1 MAILNVDAAK
11 GSLFAAANRAAI
23 IGVLLVQADA
33 AAADH
38 DLFNGSIFS
47 TCADDIARQHGAVR
61 DLQLFQ
67 RLCVS
72 YCVHGFVHKNAVGVQ
87 IGIPNGN
94 APITADANASQMRQ
108 PDLAFFNDELAIA
121 AHADPIGENGE
132 CVRGCNAAVSDGE
145 LPARRVCVP
154 ADQNFIAAEKRKLCV
169 RNGDASDASAG
180 SSADAGA
187 VFTGNGLDHIAVDG
201 DAFAIHTLGM
211 AVRKAADGCAAALGG
226 NGDLTAGD
234 ANVVLTADAC
244 RTAFSGRMDD
254 AVGDGDAALAFASIA
269 NGGVIAIGRGFYRS
283 AIDGN
288 GHCPGVI
295 NSGSADAEALSL
307 GSCLD
312 STIVYGD
319 AAALIRPD
327 SVSGDHPVQIFCKVV
342 DAPNGGYIAAVDG
355 DRAAISCGD
364 RIAGSLGDDRAAV
377 DGDAAAISHLA
388 CADPYAFHSS
398 TIAYRHGKG
407 FGTDNAAIDGDAA
420 ALPAVVDLTAVGGA
434 KLNFFCTCPTDGG
447 GIILPLGADI
457 AAVDDDRT
465 LAFADTIVAFSPA
478 CTAADAG
485 HSAIRPYRV
494 MDHPVEVEIRR
505 EARRQ
510 PAHGALIGALGVD
523 GKGIAHLYIDAPLRR
538 EVAAVR

>member
-1 MAILNVDAAK
+1 M
-11 GSLFAAANRAAI
+11 R
-23 IGVLLVQADA
+23 
-33 AAADH
+33 
-38 DLFNGSIFS
+38 
-47 TCADDIARQHGAVR
+47 
-61 DLQLFQ
+61 
-67 RLCVS
+67 
-72 YCVHGFVHKNAVGVQ
+72 GFVHENAVGVQ
-87 IGIPNGN
+87 IGIPDGD
-94 APITADANASQMRQ
+94 APIAADANASQMRQ
-108 PDLAFFNDELAIA
+108 PDLAVFNDELAIA
-121 AHADPIGENGE
+121 AHADPVGMSGGY
-132 CVRGCNAAVSDGE
+132 VRGFNVAVSDGE

-180 SSADAGA
+180 GSADAGA
-187 VFTGNGLDHIAVDG
+187 VFTGKGFDRIAVDG
-201 DAFAIHTLGM
+201 DAFAIHTLGI

-226 NGDLTAGD
+226 NGELTAGD
-234 ANVVLTADAC
+234 ANVALTADAC
-244 RTAFSGRMDD
+244 RTAFSDRMDD
-254 AVGDGDAALAFASIA
+254 AAVDGDAALAFAFIA

-283 AIDGN
+283 FVDGN

-295 NSGSADAEALSL
+295 NSGSADAEAISL

-312 STIVYGD
+312 RAAVDDD

-327 SVSGDHPVQIFCKVV
+327 PVSGEHPVRIFSKVV
-342 DAPNGGYIAAVDG
+342 DASTGGYIAAVDG

-364 RIAGSLGDDRAAV
+364 RIVGSLGDDRAAV

-388 CADPYAFHSS
+388 CADPYAVHSKR
-398 TIAYRHGKG
+398 IAFRQGKG

-434 KLNFFCTCPTDGG
+434 KLNVACTCPTDGG

-457 AAVDDDRT
+457 AAVDDDRA
-465 LAFADTIVAFSPA
+465 LAFADTIVACSPA
-478 CTAADAG
+478 RTAADAG

-494 MDHPVEVEIRR
+494 MDYPVEVEIRR

-510 PAHGALIGALGVD
+510 PAHGALIGALSVD
-523 GKGIAHLYIDAPLRR
+523 GEGVAHLYIDAPLRR

>member
-226 NGDLTAGD
+226 NGELTASD

-398 TIAYRHGKG
+398 TIAFRHGKG

-457 AAVDDDRT
+457 AAVDDDRA